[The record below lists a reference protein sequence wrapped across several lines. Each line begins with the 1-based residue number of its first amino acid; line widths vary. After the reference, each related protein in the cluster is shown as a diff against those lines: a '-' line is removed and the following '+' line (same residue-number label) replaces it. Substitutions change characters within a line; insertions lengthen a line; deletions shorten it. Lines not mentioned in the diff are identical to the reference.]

1 MKLRL
6 AALILATTSVL
17 AAPSQAQESVCDLF
31 YHLENSDGHQLTLTG
46 DLIISK
52 DIAVLGASDCDYRYS
67 SESFKYPAALAL
79 HPSAAVTPAQLE
91 QLQNAATEADRL
103 RAQGKTVRATAT
115 FSGRLR
121 IAPVGGIS
129 AELTF
134 DSFENLKIEA
144 LPDSSSLEV
153 IPICTLFQNLPAYK
167 GKRIAVRGEFVGTM
181 HGGWIIGGCQSSFVT
196 DGYRWPV
203 SISSGGPAYYSQETA
218 HLYEVKLPALR
229 KGEVLEG
236 NPVALKAATFVG
248 TLRVRSDYHVSCTPN
263 GTYRAYGYGYM
274 NSAAA
279 ELIVENI
286 RDLDLTPRPE
296 APSPGTRTDPKQVN
310 PVQECTPPSRAEL
323 CAKADTLPRAAQ
335 RGCTEKVREFLAANG
350 IDSKNGSESEALTTA
365 IRSGNQDIV
374 EILLHSGAPVN
385 PSQTALWPPLSDAA
399 FTKHFDIMKLLL
411 QSGAKVDAPDHRGD
425 TLLVST
431 GFFDPTV
438 ATILLEAGANPDA
451 TDREG
456 QTPLMK
462 ASARGFK
469 QTAKILIDHH
479 ASLNQK
485 DVRGRT
491 ALMHAAASRISDAI
505 PVLLENGADP
515 TVRDNQGNSALDLA
529 DKSNNLGAIAM
540 LSLAVKHSH

>member
-1 MKLRL
+1 MKPRL
-6 AALILATTSVL
+6 AALILAVVTML
-17 AAPSQAQESVCDLF
+17 AARSQSQESVCDLF
-31 YHLENSDGHQLTLTG
+31 SHLENSDGHQLTLSG

-52 DIAVLGASDCDYRYS
+52 DITVLGAADCDYRYS
-67 SESFKYPAALAL
+67 SESLTYPAALVL
-79 HPSAAVTPAQLE
+79 HPSAAVTPAQLQE
-91 QLQNAATEADRL
+91 LQNAAPEADRL
-103 RAQGKTVRATAT
+103 RTQGKTVRATAT

-129 AELTF
+129 AELIF
-134 DSFENLKIEA
+134 DSFADLKVEA

-153 IPICTLFQNLPAYK
+153 IPICTLFQDLPAYK
-167 GKRIAVRGEFVGTM
+167 GRRIAVRGEIVGTV
-181 HGGWIIGGCQSSFVT
+181 HGTWIIGNCQSSFVS

-203 SISSGGPAYYSQETA
+203 SISCGGPAYYSKETA
-218 HLYEVKLPALR
+218 HLYEVKSPAVR

-236 NPVALKAATFVG
+236 NPGVVQTATFVG
-248 TLRVRSDYHVSCTPN
+248 VLRVRSDYHVSCTPD
-263 GTYRAYGYGYM
+263 GKYRAYGYGHM

-286 RDLDLTPRPE
+286 RDFDLTPSPE
-296 APSPGTRTDPKQVN
+296 TRTDSKKIS

-335 RGCTEKVREFLAANG
+335 RDCADKVREFLAANG
-350 IDSKNGSESEALTTA
+350 IDSKNGSESEALITA
-365 IRSGNQDIV
+365 IRAGNKDIV
-374 EILLHSGAPVN
+374 EILLHAGAPVN

-411 QSGAKVDAPDHRGD
+411 ESGAKVDAPDHRGD

-431 GFFDPTV
+431 GFFDPNV
-438 ATILLEAGANPDA
+438 ATILLEAGANPNA

-456 QTPLMK
+456 LTPLMK

-469 QTAKILIDHH
+469 QTVKILIDHH
-479 ASLNQK
+479 ADVNQK
-485 DVRGRT
+485 DVRGYT
-491 ALMHAAASRISDAI
+491 ALMHASASRVSDAQR
-505 PVLLENGADP
+505 PQHEGH
-515 TVRDNQGNSALDLA
+515 SALDLA

-540 LSLAVKHSH
+540 LSLAVKRSH